1 MEELNFSDS
10 GRWNWCVPKKGKVET
25 LKVRLEP
32 WTVLRLKLFFYQ
44 TRMVGGGYPFAD
56 DSMVLINVLCLVLIQ
71 HNLRILTPPM
81 ETPDPPID
89 TPVTSKQVFLTP
101 NDIPR
106 ILRVGAWKPL
116 HLSSRIPL
124 KEKCNFQVRLPCWH
138 RIMVRFKS
146 FNLQN
151 VSLDIWAVKNALGD
165 IWNYILSW
173 CRFMWGY
180 MQPL

>member
-1 MEELNFSDS
+1 MG
-10 GRWNWCVPKKGKVET
+10 GR
-25 LKVRLEP
+25 
-32 WTVLRLKLFFYQ
+32 
-44 TRMVGGGYPFAD
+44 YPFGD
-56 DSMVLINVLCLVLIQ
+56 DSMVLMNVLCLVLIQ
-71 HNLRILTPPM
+71 HTLRILTPCM
-81 ETPDPPID
+81 ETPDPPSD

-101 NDIPR
+101 HDIQG

-138 RIMVRFKS
+138 RIMVR
-146 FNLQN
+146 NLQH

-173 CRFMWGY
+173 YRGIWGY
-180 MQPL
+180 KQALQGSLPNLNQPGCLMA